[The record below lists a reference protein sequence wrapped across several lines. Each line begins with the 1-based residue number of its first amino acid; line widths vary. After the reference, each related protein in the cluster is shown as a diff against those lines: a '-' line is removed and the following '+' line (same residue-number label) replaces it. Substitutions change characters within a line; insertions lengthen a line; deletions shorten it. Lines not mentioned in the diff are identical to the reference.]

1 MWIFGLAYLCNA
13 LATTLILFFRQF
25 VSFVWLSTNLAFL
38 RSMEGGHFYYSP
50 WRNYIVTGSAF
61 IPISQRYH
69 RQPNCRPTYPDIR
82 KWEIIFISMMQVVL
96 QHWSSFFG
104 TRSGR
109 SIGLTALLFALGF
122 HKWNILLERKI
133 QCFLPLSTLGIFRDA
148 SLRSR
153 EVDLIPLMEH
163 EPSRPPRRGVYEIRN
178 LFRSWSHQNPP
189 SAETNIYKSMVFMS
203 CFIDLP
209 SCSFWTP
216 FLVIL
221 ISLNQVSV
229 HSRTAA
235 VKIHLKLHPP
245 LLGRPNQLSMM
256 ILLPN
261 AGHVLS
267 PCMSPSRT
275 HIVKTLNDDDAPFH
289 LSPRIGLTTTTSQL
303 LNSSMKRLRYV

>member
-1 MWIFGLAYLCNA
+1 
-13 LATTLILFFRQF
+13 
-25 VSFVWLSTNLAFL
+25 
-38 RSMEGGHFYYSP
+38 
-50 WRNYIVTGSAF
+50 
-61 IPISQRYH
+61 
-69 RQPNCRPTYPDIR
+69 
-82 KWEIIFISMMQVVL
+82 MMQLVL
-96 QHWSSFFG
+96 QYWSSFFG

-109 SIGLTALLFALGF
+109 SIGLTALPFALGF
-122 HKWNILLERKI
+122 HKWTFCWKGRSNVSSLWAPSEFSVMRQYGAEKLIW
-133 QCFLPLSTLGIFRDA
+133 FRWWN
-148 SLRSR
+148 
-153 EVDLIPLMEH
+153 M
-163 EPSRPPRRGVYEIRN
+163 SRPGPPDGVSTRSGIYFGRDPIRT
-178 LFRSWSHQNPP
+178 PP

-245 LLGRPNQLSMM
+245 HLGRPNQLSMM
-256 ILLPN
+256 ILLLN
-261 AGHVLS
+261 VGHVLS